1 MISASLPTLKKTS
14 GKGHYVWPIFLC
26 TLIFIHIWTVYRL
39 SVNMPYM
46 DDYTFLVDIIHL
58 KASSFTAREV
68 ADILLV
74 PHGPH
79 KEHMLVFARLT
90 AILDYLIE
98 GELNFRTLYFVGN
111 GALIA
116 TVLLL
121 FYIARR
127 AGLSGIQI
135 LPIAFL
141 LFQPQ
146 YYEVTMTWA
155 ICALQHVPAL
165 FFAFLAF
172 WLLAQPSTAL
182 YILSFP
188 VAMLATFSNGNGLA
202 VLISGFLLLL
212 VSRKYA
218 RLTTWVVFS
227 LVSFLLYYQCTH
239 GQPSIASAPTNLTH
253 PLRVLGGFFLISGS
267 LFSLF
272 TQSVA
277 GLSFLGAV
285 ITGLLAVVAGTLV
298 AYLTGFSYYLKRLPA
313 SWQMVLTTWSVPPSR
328 VAVLPLIACYVYL
341 TITILGI
348 AYARSIGW
356 HYALLL
362 PRFIWFT
369 TVLIGIGYLLIMIW
383 LHPVYRGRVS
393 QIVLGL
399 SLCFSGAS
407 YWFTIGEVMT
417 VRKSLISDCHNWRQ
431 NGLLISIPPGEQ
443 SYGNY
448 YSMILGQAIEQ
459 KIYRLPMPEFERQ
472 VAHPST
478 RIDAN
483 LKLVERDN
491 VFRYAEHKLADM
503 ILTKKAL
510 PPVSPAENSAFVVL
524 RSKEHVFVWPVDQSI
539 RKLARFLMD
548 GKPVPNG
555 NLVTVSEDVLPEASY
570 QVGLLNEVNGQWK
583 ATYSSKI
590 INVDHHLY
598 LASDKKSRQLV
609 H

>member
-1 MISASLPTLKKTS
+1 MPTLQKTS
-14 GKGHYVWPIFLC
+14 DKGHYVWPVSLAI
-26 TLIFIHIWTVYRL
+26 LIFIHIWTVYRL

-58 KASSFTAREV
+58 KASSFTAREL

-79 KEHMLVFARLT
+79 KEHMLVFARL
-90 AILDYLIE
+90 AAMLDYLIE
-98 GELNFRTLYFVGN
+98 GELNFRMLYFVGN

-127 AGLSGIQI
+127 VGLSGGQI

-146 YYEVTMTWA
+146 YYEITITWA

-165 FFAFLAF
+165 FFAFLSF
-172 WLLAQPSTAL
+172 WLLARSSTAL
-182 YILSFP
+182 FVLSFP
-188 VAMLATFSNGNGLA
+188 VAMLATFSNGNGIA

-218 RLTTWVVFS
+218 RLTGWAVFS
-227 LVSFLLYYQCTH
+227 LVSFFLYYQCTH
-239 GQPSIASAPTNLTH
+239 VQPTTASVPTNLTH

-277 GLSFLGAV
+277 GLSFLGVAV
-285 ITGLLAVVAGTLV
+285 TVLLAIVTGMLTV
-298 AYLTGFSYYLKRLPA
+298 YLTGFSLSLKRLPA
-313 SWQMVLTTWSVPPSR
+313 SWQTVLTKWTVPPSG
-328 VAVLPLIACYVYL
+328 VAVLPLIACYFYL

-348 AYARSIGW
+348 AYTRSNGW

-369 TVLIGIGYLLIMIW
+369 TVLIAVGYLLIMIW
-383 LHPVYRGRVS
+383 LRPVYRVRVS
-393 QIVLGL
+393 QVVLGL
-399 SLCFSGAS
+399 SLCFSGTS

-431 NGLLISIPPGEQ
+431 NGLLISMPPGEQ

-459 KIYRLPMPEFERQ
+459 KIYKLPAPDFERELSR
-472 VAHPST
+472 PSAG
-478 RIDAN
+478 IN
-483 LKLVERDN
+483 VNVKLVEKDK
-491 VFRYAEHKLADM
+491 VFRYAEHQLADM
-503 ILTKKAL
+503 ILAKNAL
-510 PPVSPAENSAFVVL
+510 PPVSPAENSAFLLL

-539 RKLARFLMD
+539 RKLARFLID
-548 GKPVPNG
+548 GKPVPDG
-555 NLVTVSEDVLPEASY
+555 NLVTVYEDLLPEASY
-570 QVGLLNEVNGQWK
+570 RIGLLNEVNGQWK
-583 ATYSSKI
+583 ATYSPKI
-590 INVDHHLY
+590 LNVDHHLY
-598 LASDKKSRQLV
+598 LASEKKSRKLV
-609 H
+609 N